1 MLRRIVI
8 LLIVLALILSF
19 NIIGIAQS
27 KGKIGLLWNTQ
38 QIQVCVAQL
47 EAAKERVEYHG
58 YTPIVFDANLD
69 MAKQMSGMEN
79 MIIQKVDAIVT
90 LPVDAKAGIEMIKK
104 ANKAGIPVVTQDVTA
119 DGGDIFNYIATDNYR
134 AGEIAG
140 EYIAWRLKGK
150 GNIVTLNININSA
163 GRARMNGLMN
173 VLKHYPD
180 IKVVGDQEAYT
191 VEVGLNVMSNFL
203 QAHKDLDAVWAVND
217 PAGLGAIQAIRAAGR
232 EDEMFIVAT
241 DGDPAAVAE
250 VKKGGAYAMTI
261 AQFPVELSYN
271 AVDAAVNA
279 IEGRPPLENVKILG
293 QPSSAVPLFFTPV
306 FPVTI
311 DNYKQFGGWNEP
323 APRAILPP
331 WWK

>member
-1 MLRRIVI
+1 
-8 LLIVLALILSF
+8 
-19 NIIGIAQS
+19 
-27 KGKIGLLWNTQ
+27 
-38 QIQVCVAQL
+38 L
-47 EAAKERVEYHG
+47 EAAIERVKYHG
-58 YTPIVFDANLD
+58 YTPIVFDSNLD

-119 DGGDIFNYIATDNYR
+119 DGGEIFNYIATDNYR
-134 AGEIAG
+134 AGELAG

-150 GNIVTLNININSA
+150 GDIVTLNINLNSA
-163 GRARMNGLMN
+163 GRARMNGLLN

-180 IKVVGDQEAYT
+180 IRIVGDQEAYT
-191 VEVGLNVMSNFL
+191 VEVGVDVMSNFL
-203 QAHKDLDAVWAVND
+203 QAHKHLDAVWAVND
-217 PAGLGAIQAIRAAGR
+217 PAGLGALRAIKAAGR

-241 DGDPAAVAE
+241 DGDPAAVSE
-250 VKKGGAYAMTI
+250 VKKGGCYAMTI

-279 IEGRPPLENVKILG
+279 IEGKPPIENVKIVG
-293 QPSSAVPLFFTPV
+293 QPSPVPLFFTPV
-306 FPVTI
+306 FPITAE
-311 DNYKQFGGWNEP
+311 NYEEFGGWDKP
-323 APRAILPP
+323 APRPIIPP